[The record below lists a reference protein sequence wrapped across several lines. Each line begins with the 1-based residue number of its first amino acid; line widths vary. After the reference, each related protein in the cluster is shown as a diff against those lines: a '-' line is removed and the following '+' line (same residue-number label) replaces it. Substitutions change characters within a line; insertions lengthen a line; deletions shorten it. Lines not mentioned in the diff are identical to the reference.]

1 MDIQKKFYLCE
12 TANLVFSKY
21 INKWIEE
28 LKDEVII
35 FLGNNKEIKIFSSIC
50 PHFGGEIIYDYKMQV
65 LKCKWHDWRF
75 CSESAACL
83 TFPKISKLK
92 KYTYTIE
99 NKKIYLT
106 IE

>member
-1 MDIQKKFYLCE
+1 
-12 TANLVFSKY
+12 
-21 INKWIEE
+21 
-28 LKDEVII
+28 
-35 FLGNNKEIKIFSSIC
+35 
-50 PHFGGEIIYDYKMQV
+50 MQV